1 MTDRENLVRKDSH
14 MLISPDA
21 QRSPKARHG
30 GRVKR
35 IAELRSQLASP
46 SQWTDGDRQ
55 RLLDL
60 ARCVARVQTLGSEY
74 YSRVCL
80 SELAQAALDRTTT
93 VV

>member
-1 MTDRENLVRKDSH
+1 MTDRENPVRKDSR

-60 ARCVARVQTLGSEY
+60 AQCVARVQTLGSEY
-74 YSRVCL
+74 SRVSL
-80 SELAQAALDRTTT
+80 SESAQAALDRTTT
-93 VV
+93 AV